1 MIRSIAGAFGALLTL
16 MPLAVQAKPFTD
28 AAGRTVELPD
38 HIGKVLA
45 AGPPASVLVYAIAP
59 EKLAGWVREPKE
71 DEKPYLMEA
80 VRGLPTYGRLTG
92 KGGTANIEAVLAAK
106 PDVIIDVGTVDAT
119 YASLADKVQSQT
131 GIPYVLIDG
140 SFGKSAETL
149 RSLGAMLGAEERA
162 GKLADYADETL
173 KELGETI
180 AAVPADERPRVY
192 YGRGPDGLETGLA
205 GSINLEILEA
215 AGAVNVAAVAGK
227 SSLTQ
232 VSPEQLLAWNPEM
245 IIAASPK
252 FASAVATDPAW
263 SRVQAVEK
271 GQVFIAPSMPFGW
284 FDSPPGINRL
294 IGVRWLEALLYG
306 GFYEGDLKEPRRG
319 NSTNSST
326 KWILMTR
333 SSRGLSKVPCRKR
346 NDKADRSEA
355 RVGRCTVA
363 GCDRRPPVAFRPVDD
378 CRQIRRGPVRSD
390 RSNLGNGRRYPQ

>member
-205 GSINLEILEA
+205 GSIDLEILEA

-306 GFYEGDLKEPRRG
+306 GFYEGDLKAE
-319 NSTNSST
+319 
-326 KWILMTR
+326 TR
-333 SSRGLSKVPCRKR
+333 EFYKL
-346 NDKADRSEA
+346 
-355 RVGRCTVA
+355 
-363 GCDRRPPVAFRPVDD
+363 FYQVDLD
-378 CRQIRRGPVRSD
+378 DAQLTRLVKGALPETQ
-390 RSNLGNGRRYPQ
+390 